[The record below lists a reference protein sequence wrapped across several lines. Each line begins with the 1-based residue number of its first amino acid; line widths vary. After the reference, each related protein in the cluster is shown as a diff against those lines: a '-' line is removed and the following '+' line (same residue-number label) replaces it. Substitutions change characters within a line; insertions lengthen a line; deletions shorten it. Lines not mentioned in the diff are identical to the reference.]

1 MQRNIL
7 PLKPTQP
14 GHADVVNTLKHE
26 THIEVQLGDI
36 LPALTDALLSQRLWI
51 RDFSEDKISIT
62 NFNLRPESKS
72 KLASKSSIISLR
84 EAPFSIYKISFSLN
98 DSFVF
103 PHLN

>member
-26 THIEVQLGDI
+26 THIEIQLGDI

-51 RDFSEDKISIT
+51 RDFSEDKISI
-62 NFNLRPESKS
+62 SKDFYE
-72 KLASKSSIISLR
+72 IIMAYQRLKRS
-84 EAPFSIYKISFSLN
+84 A
-98 DSFVF
+98 
-103 PHLN
+103 